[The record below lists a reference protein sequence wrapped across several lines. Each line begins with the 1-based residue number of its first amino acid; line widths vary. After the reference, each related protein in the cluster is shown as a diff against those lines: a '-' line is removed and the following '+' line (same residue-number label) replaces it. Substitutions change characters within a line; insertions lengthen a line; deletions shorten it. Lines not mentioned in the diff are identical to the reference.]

1 MRGLGRG
8 VGVSHLRLT
17 ADEYAALLKRKN
29 RAGEVVQAKRVSPSG
44 GSKIEEVLAHHMQIA
59 GIEPPDRQFV
69 PIEGRR
75 FRADFAWPRLR
86 LIVEVDGE
94 VHRIAERFHA
104 DIEKH
109 ALLVLAGWTVLR
121 VGGRE
126 VRDGTALKW
135 VEAIHAKLAEVG
147 R

>member
-1 MRGLGRG
+1 MGA
-8 VGVSHLRLT
+8 LRLT
-17 ADEYAALLKRKN
+17 AEEYAALQKRKN
-29 RAGEVVQAKRVSPSG
+29 RAGEVVEPAKRAAT
-44 GSKIEEVLAHHMQIA
+44 GSKIEEVLAHHLAIA
-59 GIEPPDRQFV
+59 GVEPPVRQFK
-69 PIEGRR
+69 PIEERR
-75 FRADFAWPRLR
+75 FRCDFAWPHLR
-86 LIVEVDGE
+86 FICEVDGE

-135 VEAIHAKLAEVG
+135 VEAMLEKLAG
-147 R
+147 APL